1 VRGPITWSAK
11 IRETVPPFYFF
22 AATSPE
28 RFSPPVIFA
37 GNELQNRTKGVR
49 RAGTEDTVVETLFG
63 SYFYDLLLRV
73 RIARRFPRR
82 AIPAGLPQSGIH
94 VSNRA

>member
-1 VRGPITWSAK
+1 VVRENPGNSPSSF
-11 IRETVPPFYFF
+11 PFYFF

-73 RIARRFPRR
+73 RIATALSSPYYSRETPGRSTRF
-82 AIPAGLPQSGIH
+82 
-94 VSNRA
+94 